1 MPIVTPGPSAT
12 LAVGEQVEV
21 LDQIDRP
28 GLQLAVWHRPAAAR
42 QAEQLRRL
50 HPGPMR
56 LSVTLDCR
64 TGRLLGRVPGPEDG
78 RTLALAL
85 QAALHEV
92 LCVFARIAAKR
103 GLDSLSVRLETIES
117 RVCKR
122 FHVDHVGLRLLCTL
136 YGAGTEW
143 IPEQAA
149 DRSQLGAGGGAVL
162 READAVR
169 QIPAGDIAVLKGH
182 CHRADPGRGLI
193 HRSPEASP
201 IAPRLLLAAD
211 LPA

>member
-1 MPIVTPGPSAT
+1 MSAVAPAPA
-12 LAVGEQVEV
+12 LVVGEQVEV
-21 LDQIDRP
+21 VDRIDRP

-42 QAEQLRRL
+42 QAEQLRCL

-56 LSVTLDCR
+56 LTATLDCR
-64 TGRLLGRVPGPEDG
+64 TGRLLARVPDPDDG
-78 RTLALAL
+78 WTLAPSL
-85 QAALHEV
+85 QAAIHEV
-92 LCVFARIAAKR
+92 LRGFARIASVR
-103 GLDSLSVRLETIES
+103 GLDTLSVRLETIES

-143 IPEQAA
+143 IPEYAA

-182 CHRADPGRGLI
+182 CHRGDPGLGLI
-193 HRSPEASP
+193 HRSPEATP
-201 IAPRLLLAAD
+201 AAPRLLLAAD